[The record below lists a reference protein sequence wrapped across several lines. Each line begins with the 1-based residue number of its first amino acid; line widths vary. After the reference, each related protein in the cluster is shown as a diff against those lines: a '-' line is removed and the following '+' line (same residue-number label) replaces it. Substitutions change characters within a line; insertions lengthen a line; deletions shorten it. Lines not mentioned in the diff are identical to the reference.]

1 MVGYRK
7 RYSTS
12 HVLIRLIK
20 NWRKALQNNNF
31 VKNIFFDKMDLTLY
45 CLMSTK
51 RSSGTKGLRLF
62 HFRVTRCTYGS
73 FKDYPSRPYPSRFLA
88 AKIHTSGLP
97 FDKVTLIYSYLKEK
111 KQNVKIGNI
120 SSTFLTLLSG
130 VPQGS
135 ILGPT
140 LFNTFLNDLFFG

>member
-1 MVGYRK
+1 
-7 RYSTS
+7 
-12 HVLIRLIK
+12 
-20 NWRKALQNNNF
+20 
-31 VKNIFFDKMDLTLY
+31 MDLSKTIPQD
-45 CLMSTK
+45 
-51 RSSGTKGLRLF
+51 RIP
-62 HFRVTRCTYGS
+62 HV
-73 FKDYPSRPYPSRFLA
+73 FLA